1 MIKDSKLFEV
11 NLNNYNGSLDLL
23 LDLAKA
29 QKVNL
34 EDISIT
40 KLADQFHEFIT
51 SAKNL
56 NLEIA
61 SECLLTATWLA
72 YLKSKLLLPESD
84 EEEFKVLEVAEKL
97 KLQLKKLEL
106 IRLLSDQMFK
116 RKRLGRDVFFRGING
131 SIKSIYNTKYSLT
144 LYELLKS
151 YSSIVMTRDF
161 QKINIPKLP
170 VFTTEDGIKT
180 IKKFFGKFLTWK
192 KLDHFIPSNFKSGKN
207 NIKTGKAGIFSGS
220 LELAKEGNLVIKQ
233 EKLFDD
239 IYIKEVKW
247 RKILKKKINNIVT
260 FNSNLTEGERE
271 VEAII
276 FAAAEPLDV
285 DTIVSKISKKVNIK
299 KTLDKLQQIYAP
311 RGFNLI
317 CISNKWSFR
326 TSANLSNL
334 MSSQTTVTKK
344 LSRAAIETLSIIVYN
359 QPVTRA
365 EIEEIRGVAFG
376 TNTLDILMELDWV
389 KPNGRKDVPGQ
400 PIQYATT
407 DEFLSHF
414 SLQKL
419 SDLPTIDELS
429 SAGLIDNTNI
439 NESIFGTGK
448 FYKEKQ
454 EVKKENIYSNIDEM
468 LSSTLKN
475 DDD

>member
-1 MIKDSKLFEV
+1 MISDSKLFEV
-11 NLNNYNGSLDLL
+11 NINNYNGSLDLL

-51 SAKNL
+51 SAENL

-61 SECLLTATWLA
+61 SEYLLTATWLA

-106 IRLLSDQMFK
+106 IRLLSDQMLK

-161 QKINIPKLP
+161 QKMNIPLLP

-180 IKKFFGKFLTWK
+180 IKKFFGKLLTWK
-192 KLDHFIPSNFKSGKN
+192 KLNQLIPSSFKSRKN

-220 LELAKEGNLVIKQ
+220 LELAKEGNLVMKQ

-239 IYIKEVKW
+239 IYIKEVK
-247 RKILKKKINNIVT
+247 
-260 FNSNLTEGERE
+260 
-271 VEAII
+271 
-276 FAAAEPLDV
+276 
-285 DTIVSKISKKVNIK
+285 
-299 KTLDKLQQIYAP
+299 
-311 RGFNLI
+311 
-317 CISNKWSFR
+317 
-326 TSANLSNL
+326 
-334 MSSQTTVTKK
+334 
-344 LSRAAIETLSIIVYN
+344 
-359 QPVTRA
+359 
-365 EIEEIRGVAFG
+365 
-376 TNTLDILMELDWV
+376 
-389 KPNGRKDVPGQ
+389 
-400 PIQYATT
+400 
-407 DEFLSHF
+407 
-414 SLQKL
+414 
-419 SDLPTIDELS
+419 
-429 SAGLIDNTNI
+429 
-439 NESIFGTGK
+439 
-448 FYKEKQ
+448 
-454 EVKKENIYSNIDEM
+454 
-468 LSSTLKN
+468 
-475 DDD
+475 